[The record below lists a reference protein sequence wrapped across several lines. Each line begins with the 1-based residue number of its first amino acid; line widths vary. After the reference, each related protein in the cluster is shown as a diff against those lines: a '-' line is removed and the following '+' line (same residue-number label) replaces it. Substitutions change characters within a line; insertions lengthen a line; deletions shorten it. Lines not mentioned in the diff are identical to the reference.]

1 MKRTFFLLLAVTLL
15 WGLSGCSRPAEVGTV
30 TVRTGVGDYTPAA
43 YPIFM
48 QPRDGTITDSA
59 RQQPM
64 EVLGELP
71 IVPLFGELEILIDG
85 ETTGTPVY
93 TLYDSGGGEV
103 YWRQEAFSLPQES
116 GSYVVSLEV
125 TWGNDLE
132 FYGYQYLFRL
142 ATESCPAPE

>member
-1 MKRTFFLLLAVTLL
+1 MKKTLLLLLALTLL
-15 WGLSGCSRPAEVGTV
+15 WGLASCSRPVEVGIV

-48 QPRDGTITDSA
+48 QSRDGTVTDSA

-71 IVPLFGELEILIDG
+71 IIPLFGELEILLDG
-85 ETTGTPVY
+85 ETAGTPAY
-93 TLYDSGGGEV
+93 TLYDSDGGEV
-103 YWRQEAFSLPQES
+103 YWRQEVFSLPQES

-125 TWGNDLE
+125 TWGNDRE